1 MAGHG
6 SLPCAGY
13 VRLSAR
19 PAIHINRN
27 DRKTRIPGTRP
38 DMTKTSDRFDAF
50 DIVVVPFPYAD
61 RLAEKRRPALVISN
75 RKLAPFELIWVAMIT
90 SAEIA
95 PWSCDV
101 TIANLARAGLPAP
114 SVVRTAKI
122 ACIEPA
128 RIERRAGRLDKTTA
142 KAVAQKV
149 KGYLG
154 T

>member
-1 MAGHG
+1 MAG
-6 SLPCAGY
+6 LD
-13 VRLSAR
+13 
-19 PAIHINRN
+19 PAIHVFFNRN
-27 DRKTRIPGTRP
+27 DRKTWIPGTRP
-38 DMTKTSDRFDAF
+38 GMTKTLDRFDAF

-75 RKLAPFELIWVAMIT
+75 RKLEPFGLIWVTMIT
-90 SAEIA
+90 SADNA

-128 RIERRAGRLDKTTA
+128 RIERRAGRLDKATA
-142 KAVAQKV
+142 KAVAQKL
-149 KGYLG
+149 KGFLG
-154 T
+154 SA